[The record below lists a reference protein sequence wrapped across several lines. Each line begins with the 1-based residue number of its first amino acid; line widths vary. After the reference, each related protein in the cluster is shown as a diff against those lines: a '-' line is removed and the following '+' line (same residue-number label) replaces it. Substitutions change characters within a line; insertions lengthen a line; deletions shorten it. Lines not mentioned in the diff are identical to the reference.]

1 MSPTIIF
8 FPTTNRMLL
17 SILPT
22 PLSFRSRTSLIH
34 SPHAL
39 IVLTHTMSLSKRI
52 RRHGRKLSNAI
63 KGSSSSDSDDV
74 SLGNLF
80 FSPNAPVSTPTLA
93 SRTPTASNS
102 PQPNSPV
109 LASSGP
115 RVNQLRQKLEPRVN
129 GPREP
134 PPPIPPRHP
143 LRPRH
148 RRHETSL
155 GNPSSRD
162 FQQDHRRRVTSPD
175 QPTPATFQGA
185 ARILSRSATD
195 PSTSEPDLELLEP
208 IPELDPIPQPRRPLI
223 PLPAL
228 KTQEISTDT
237 GRAAPTAA
245 SAPGISEPEQEQASH
260 LPERESSRHL
270 HRRTETS
277 PARVHQELIQH
288 IGWLLA
294 RSATDPC
301 NFEFDYDFSNPERDA
316 FLSDYRSSQVPSP
329 LSIPEAS
336 QRPNRLQA
344 SSVFDPNSRESSL
357 SSLDFERKT
366 SEGADPALNFTT
378 RSKERGSNE
387 SSPRSSKNKQTFKT
401 GADQAVKS
409 TADSLNPEYG
419 EDSPHSSDSEQG
431 IATEPDQSKMA
442 AIRASSFFDP
452 SFERFSRLPES
463 QRFTR
468 NEAKQ
473 QEAIIHAKLKNAG
486 EPIPPYEF
494 INFIGKGTYGR
505 VYSA

>member
-8 FPTTNRMLL
+8 FPTLNRMLP

-22 PLSFRSRTSLIH
+22 PLSFRSRTSSIH
-34 SPHAL
+34 PPDAL

-63 KGSSSSDSDDV
+63 KGSSSSDSDDL
-74 SLGNLF
+74 SLDNLF
-80 FSPNAPVSTPTLA
+80 FSPNAPVSIPTLP

-115 RVNQLRQKLEPRVN
+115 RVNQLRQKIEPRVN
-129 GPREP
+129 EPREP
-134 PPPIPPRHP
+134 PPPITPRHP
-143 LRPRH
+143 LRPR
-148 RRHETSL
+148 
-155 GNPSSRD
+155 
-162 FQQDHRRRVTSPD
+162 HRRRVTSPD
-175 QPTPATFQGA
+175 QPTPAAFQGA

-195 PSTSEPDLELLEP
+195 PSTSEPDLEFLEP
-208 IPELDPIPQPRRPLI
+208 IPELDPIPQPRRSLI

-228 KTQEISTDT
+228 TTQEISTDT

-245 SAPGISEPEQEQASH
+245 SAPGTSEPEQEQASH
-260 LPERESSRHL
+260 LPERESSRHH

-277 PARVHQELIQH
+277 PARVHQELIQD

-301 NFEFDYDFSNPERDA
+301 NFEFDYDFSSPERDA
-316 FLSDYRSSQVPSP
+316 FLSDYRPSRVPPP

-378 RSKERGSNE
+378 RSNERSSNE
-387 SSPRSSKNKQTFKT
+387 SSPRSWKPKQAFKT
-401 GADQAVKS
+401 GADQAIKS

-419 EDSPHSSDSEQG
+419 EDSPHSSDSEQD

-473 QEAIIHAKLKNAG
+473 QEAIIHAKLKNAS